1 MKDNQTIFALASG
14 HGVCGVAIIRIS
26 GPASFK
32 ALNSFGGSENP
43 TPRTAVM
50 VALKHPT
57 TNELLDQGIVLPFR
71 APASFTGEDVVELHV
86 HGGRA
91 VIDGVLEA
99 LASVSDCRPAEAG
112 EFTRRAFENGKL
124 DLTSAEGLGD
134 LLMADT
140 SMQRD
145 QALRQMDGGLRAI
158 YEGWRSSLVGFL
170 AHLEADIDFPDEDM
184 PEGISGQVLP
194 QIQELKSDIAAHLAD
209 NKRGQRLRDGFR
221 VVILGAPNVGKSTLL
236 NALAKSD
243 VAIVSDEAG
252 TTRDSIEV
260 QLDLGGY
267 PVRLIDT
274 AGIRD
279 GAGAVEAE
287 GIRRSLRRADEA
299 DLKLVLVSAED
310 AAISKETRELV
321 GDDTMIVVTK
331 GDLVGGHNDE
341 EGVLKAFSESTSLNS
356 ADVHIVSVKSGEG
369 MDAFMGF
376 LGARVAGSLGV
387 REAPA
392 LTRIR
397 HRQSL
402 EQTVEHLER
411 FQANA
416 GIDPVLAAEDARMA
430 ARALGAITGRV
441 DVEDI
446 LDVVFS
452 DFCIGK

>member
-26 GPASFK
+26 GAASFK
-32 ALNSFGGSENP
+32 ALNSLGGPENP

-91 VIDGVLEA
+91 VIDGVLEG

-140 SMQRD
+140 SMQRY

-170 AHLEADIDFPDEDM
+170 AHLEADIDFPDEDI

-194 QIQELKSDIAAHLAD
+194 QIQELKSDIATHLAD

-331 GDLVGGHNDE
+331 GDLAGGHNDE
-341 EGVLKAFSESTSLNS
+341 ESALKAFSESTGLNS
-356 ADVHIVSVKSGEG
+356 ADAHIVSVKSGEG
-369 MDAFMGF
+369 MDAFMGS

-387 REAPA
+387 KEAPA